1 MASRD
6 TTRPD
11 RPILAG
17 GEALRRDAERASG
30 GGPKFHPRSFEE
42 ARERLNPQV
51 DALRQAVAQTPAALR
66 GARVIF
72 EATVLPNYLANSYF
86 PAELFREADLVPVG
100 TRAATG
106 PYQTRTRI
114 EEDQPTK
121 SYLLAGD
128 EQSIARVS
136 ELLTVGAVRGTA
148 GTARDRLRQFDV
160 VRLPDV
166 DEVLR
171 ARPDEPT
178 EALLTW
184 EAVLHP
190 TVDASGG
197 VTAAE
202 RQEVLAKWAAW
213 ITQLGGE
220 IAVDYQRLV
229 RGMTFMPVRLPAGAA
244 EQATRFNP
252 LRALRPM
259 PRVRPSPVG
268 PLRVVATGRQLPAP
282 PPGQR
287 PQSDLRVAVFDGGVS
302 PGIPHLDPFVDAIDV
317 TPEPEDPDSVAHG
330 TMVTGAALY
339 GSLLG
344 TAPLGTPAAGID
356 HFRVV
361 PAPSPPPWDVDL
373 YWILDRIVEQVRA
386 RGYPIVNLSLGPDLA
401 VDDQSEPH
409 RWTAELDELTDE
421 LGVLFITA
429 VGNNGE
435 LDAPTGLNRVQ
446 VPSDMVNALSVGAC
460 DRLAPA
466 ADWER
471 AVYSAVGPG
480 RSGARIKPCGVA
492 FGGDQTNPFSGIA
505 PGAQVGESCGTS
517 FAAPLATHGILGLAA
532 RLGPQLT
539 SPDLLRAFALHFAEP
554 PNSQPIDE
562 VGFGRLLERYDERW
576 NCQANEATV
585 LYRDTIERDQVI
597 SLPFPLVGD
606 VVAGRTVELRWTLA
620 FTAPTDPTDA
630 VDYTQAGLEVTFRPH
645 ARRFS
650 FRDPVTNRS
659 VELDIQDDRQDA
671 LDRLS
676 AGALISALP
685 ATRSTDRHRNE
696 ALQREEGK
704 WETALH
710 YSKRMR
716 ASSLFDPQVTVNYL
730 AREDGRLATAPAL
743 PFTMLVSMRAPQGVE
758 LYDAIRQRYQVL
770 VPLVARLPLQVRT

>member
-6 TTRPD
+6 TTQPD

-17 GEALRRDAERASG
+17 GEALRQNAERASG
-30 GGPKFHPRSFEE
+30 GGPKYHPRSFEE
-42 ARERLNPQV
+42 ARARLRPQI
-51 DALRQAVAQTPAALR
+51 DALQEAVARTPATLR

-72 EATVLPNYLANSYF
+72 QATVLPNYLANSYF
-86 PAELFREADLVPVG
+86 PVDLFREADLVPVG
-100 TRAATG
+100 TRAAAG
-106 PYQTRTRI
+106 PYQTRARVQ
-114 EEDQPTK
+114 EDQPTK

-128 EQSIARVS
+128 ERSIARVS
-136 ELLTVGAVRGTA
+136 ELLAGDAVSGA
-148 GTARDRLRQFDV
+148 ARDRLRQFDV
-160 VRLPDV
+160 FRLPDV

-171 ARPDEPT
+171 ARPDLPT
-178 EALLTW
+178 EELLTW

-190 TVDASGG
+190 TVAASGE

-202 RQEVLAKWAAW
+202 RQAVLTKWAAW
-213 ITQLGGE
+213 VDQLGGE
-220 IAVDYQRLV
+220 INADYQRVV

-259 PRVRPSPVG
+259 PKVRPTPVG
-268 PLRVVATGRQLPAP
+268 PLRVVGTGRQLPAP

-302 PGIPHLDPFVDAIDV
+302 AGIPHLEPFVDAIDV

-330 TMVTGAALY
+330 TMVTGALLY
-339 GSLLG
+339 GSLPDDE
-344 TAPLGTPAAGID
+344 PLRIPDAGVD

-361 PAPSPPPWDVDL
+361 PAPSPEHWDIDL
-373 YWILDRIVEQVRA
+373 YWILDRIVELVRA
-386 RGYPIVNLSLGPDLA
+386 RGYPIVNLSLGPNLA
-401 VDDQSEPH
+401 VDDQTEPH

-421 LGVLFITA
+421 LGVLFVTA

-446 VPSDMVNALSVGAC
+446 VPSDMVNSLSVGAC
-460 DRLAPA
+460 DRLAPDA
-466 ADWER
+466 AWTR
-471 AVYSAVGPG
+471 APYSAVGPG
-480 RSGARIKPCGVA
+480 RSGARLKPCGVA
-492 FGGDQTNPFSGIA
+492 FGGEPQTPFRGIFA
-505 PGAQVGESCGTS
+505 GAQVGESWGTS
-517 FAAPLATHGILGLAA
+517 FATPLAMHGIVGLAV

-539 SPDLLRAFALHFAEP
+539 SPDLLRAFALHFAET
-554 PNSQPIDE
+554 PNGQPVEE

-576 NCQANEATV
+576 NCQANEATII
-585 LYRDTIERDQVI
+585 YRDTIERDQVI
-597 SLPFPLVGD
+597 SLPFPLVRD
-606 VVAGRTVELRWTLA
+606 VVAGRMVDLAWTLV

-630 VDYTQAGLEVTFRPH
+630 VDYTQAGLEVAFRPH

-650 FRDPVTNRS
+650 FRDSVTNKS
-659 VELDIQDDRQDA
+659 IALDIQEDRQAA
-671 LDRLS
+671 LDQLS
-676 AGALISALP
+676 AGASLSALP
-685 ATRSTDRHRNE
+685 ATKSSDRHRNE

-716 ASSLFDPQVTVNYL
+716 ANSLFEPQVTVNYL
-730 AREDGRLATAPAL
+730 AREDGHLAAAPAL
-743 PFTMLVSMRAPQGVE
+743 PFTMLVSMRGPQGVDV
-758 LYDAIRQRYQVL
+758 YDAVLQHYPVL
-770 VPLVARLPLQVRT
+770 VPLTTRLPLRLRT